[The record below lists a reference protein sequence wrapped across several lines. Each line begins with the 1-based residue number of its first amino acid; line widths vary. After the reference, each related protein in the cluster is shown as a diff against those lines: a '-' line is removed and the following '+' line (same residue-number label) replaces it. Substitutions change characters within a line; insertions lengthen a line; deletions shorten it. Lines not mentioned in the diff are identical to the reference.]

1 MKNMQ
6 LVLPDY
12 DALKQTVMQLPVPI
26 FLKKRQILFGM
37 AWGKSKLTG
46 DKR

>member
-26 FLKKRQILFGM
+26 FLNRRQALFGM
-37 AWGKSKLTG
+37 AWEKAT
-46 DKR
+46 

>member
-26 FLKKRQILFGM
+26 FFKRRQTLFGM
-37 AWGKSKLTG
+37 AWGKAT
-46 DKR
+46 

>member
-26 FLKKRQILFGM
+26 FLKRRPTLFGM
-37 AWGKSKLTG
+37 AWEKAT
-46 DKR
+46 